1 MILIELT
8 VAVASMLLVYF
19 TLLEMQVERNNAY
32 LPDIYFNETEFIV
45 TLDINGLA
53 LSEHPDDEI
62 FQTFA
67 ESTKNIDKI
76 SRVELIN
83 IGMGTAKNMR
93 VLTDYLYAINSYAS
107 FTVISSHGHKIQTI
121 ARPYLEITYMQ
132 NQELR

>member
-8 VAVASMLLVYF
+8 VAVASVLLVYF

-32 LPDIYFNETEFIV
+32 LPDIYFNEIEFIV

-62 FQTFA
+62 FQT
-67 ESTKNIDKI
+67 
-76 SRVELIN
+76 LIN
-83 IGMGTAKNMR
+83 IGMGTAKNMRLDWKHLKNMR

-121 ARPYLEITYMQ
+121 ARPYLEIIYMQ
-132 NQELR
+132 NGTKD